1 MRPRQWVSQ
10 EAIAVE
16 VDRYCRTRIIAA
28 LYWIPW
34 PLFMTF
40 ISQFTT
46 LGTLYPQTYDLF
58 NPFILLYS
66 TIGMFLWAGAFF
78 LFISASQSGQLG
90 GRLTGWWWQR
100 RATPSQATG

>member
-1 MRPRQWVSQ
+1 MGESGSHRGRGG
-10 EAIAVE
+10 
-16 VDRYCRTRIIAA
+16 
-28 LYWIPW
+28 
-34 PLFMTF
+34 PLFPHAHHCCPVLDSLAAFHDFYTP
-40 ISQFTT
+40 ITT
-46 LGTLYPQTYDLF
+46 LGTLYPQTYELI